1 MYRKDYILRMVE
13 MFGEMIARLLG
24 LIKKGDYTLAS
35 KSIENAY
42 LDFLQKEA
50 AFFHVIPIKTLTQ
63 TLLKDHNY
71 TNNHLEILAELF
83 NAEAELNYTQDKHK
97 ECLPFAEKA
106 LLLFK
111 FINSETKTYSE
122 IRDIKIKRLEIII
135 RKSTNV

>member
-13 MFGEMIARLLG
+13 MFGEMIAKLLG

-50 AFFHVIPIKTLTQ
+50 AFFHVIPIETLTQ

-83 NAEAELNYTQDKHK
+83 NAEAELNYAQDKHK

-106 LLLFK
+106 LLLFE
-111 FINSETKTYSE
+111 FINNETKTYSE
-122 IRDIKIKRLEIII
+122 TRDEKIKKLNTIIQ
-135 RKSTNV
+135 KSV